1 MTFFQ
6 DILFQANGEICKTH
20 SHTKTIDVWLQKH
33 LSDMSEVVHSAVNS
47 VLFAHFADSHAFR
60 SE

>member
-20 SHTKTIDVWLQKH
+20 SHTKTIDV
-33 LSDMSEVVHSAVNS
+33 
-47 VLFAHFADSHAFR
+47 
-60 SE
+60 